1 MTDRELQLKSIRL
14 RKRLLEAIVHAG
26 AGHTGGGLSCLDILN
41 ALYRRVLNV
50 SPKNFSDPH
59 RDRYVQ
65 SKGHSVEALYVVLAE
80 ALPRSEASIATI
92 TRAGKK
98 ETVSLKNEQATLVL
112 PGDAIKISGGAATV
126 KQFVYVGGDVASP
139 GEREFR
145 DGMTLTQALL
155 SAGGTSRTGKPV
167 VKVARRNASGFLSSS
182 EFNLRSIEDGKSQD
196 PVLEAGDRIEVT
208 RGM

>member
-1 MTDRELQLKSIRL
+1 VIQAARVSVSVRDYASHTVVITGLVDNPGRKILRRE
-14 RKRLLEAIVHAG
+14 
-26 AGHTGGGLSCLDILN
+26 TM
-41 ALYRRVLNV
+41 
-50 SPKNFSDPH
+50 P
-59 RDRYVQ
+59 
-65 SKGHSVEALYVVLAE
+65 LYVVLAE

-167 VKVARRNASGFLSSS
+167 VKVARRNGSGFLSSS

-196 PVLEAGDRIEVT
+196 PVLEAGDRIEVA